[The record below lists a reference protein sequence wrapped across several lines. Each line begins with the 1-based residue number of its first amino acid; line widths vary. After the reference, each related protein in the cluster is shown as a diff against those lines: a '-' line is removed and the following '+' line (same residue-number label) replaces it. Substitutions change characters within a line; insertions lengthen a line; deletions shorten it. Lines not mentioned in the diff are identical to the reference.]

1 MTLVSVYP
9 LIDSITCCLTMLDVF
24 IVRAIYDW
32 VAQSADEISF
42 SENDII
48 EVINRDAAEGWFEGW
63 VLIKCFNGHLLV
75 LSISITYIC
84 PVFRNN
90 KRKAWTLSSKL
101 CWRLQY
107 LILLRWRTKH
117 RWYNNITMLALS
129 LNIYLISYNE

>member
-1 MTLVSVYP
+1 
-9 LIDSITCCLTMLDVF
+9 MLDVF

-48 EVINRDAAEGWFEGW
+48 EVINRDAGEGWFEGW

-75 LSISITYIC
+75 LSTPITYDGFC

-101 CWRLQY
+101 R
-107 LILLRWRTKH
+107 
-117 RWYNNITMLALS
+117 
-129 LNIYLISYNE
+129 